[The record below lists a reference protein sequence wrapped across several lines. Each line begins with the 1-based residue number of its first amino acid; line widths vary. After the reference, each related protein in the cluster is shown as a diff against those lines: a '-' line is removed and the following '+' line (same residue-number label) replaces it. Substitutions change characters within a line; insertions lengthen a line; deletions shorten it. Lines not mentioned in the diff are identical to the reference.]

1 MKALAAMVEGLK
13 VRALETIPELAGLK
27 MNEDT
32 ELTIEYDWKIRPAHA
47 QALVDCG
54 LLKLRQQLPRPWAR
68 VVKSLRPYKVKRPLS
83 FDLWGKYYPDKQK
96 IVIYDQSSSLI
107 ICALCYKM
115 VSLCVPVPSIRILA
129 HTHMISHA
137 ISHLGIDKNGKM
149 WDGYADASQEL
160 KELFAQAYSYHFFL
174 AYGKFLEAELMESF
188 SEHQSEAYNQ
198 WQKYRNNLAG
208 LNKKLMRV
216 RNKEGMMS
224 KEII

>member
-1 MKALAAMVEGLK
+1 
-13 VRALETIPELAGLK
+13 
-27 MNEDT
+27 
-32 ELTIEYDWKIRPAHA
+32 
-47 QALVDCG
+47 
-54 LLKLRQQLPRPWAR
+54 
-68 VVKSLRPYKVKRPLS
+68 
-83 FDLWGKYYPDKQK
+83 
-96 IVIYDQSSSLI
+96 
-107 ICALCYKM
+107 
-115 VSLCVPVPSIRILA
+115 
-129 HTHMISHA
+129 MISHA

-216 RNKEGMMS
+216 RNKEQ
-224 KEII
+224 